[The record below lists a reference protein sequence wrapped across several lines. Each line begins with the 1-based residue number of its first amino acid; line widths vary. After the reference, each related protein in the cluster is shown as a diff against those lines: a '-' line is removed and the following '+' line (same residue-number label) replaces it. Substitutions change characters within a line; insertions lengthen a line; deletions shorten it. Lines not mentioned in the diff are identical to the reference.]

1 MLYSHPPLGVCNYA
15 TPANPTLLDAFDLQV
30 ENYSIEDYQTP

>member
-1 MLYSHPPLGVCNYA
+1 MMYTHPPLGVCNYA
-15 TPANPTLLDAFDLQV
+15 TPANEALLDCFDLQV